1 MGTEKWKTL
10 VGNDNDYRAL
20 SGRGGWMNVKLLFV
34 KLVVLSGSFEP
45 MR

>member
-20 SGRGGWMNVKLLFV
+20 SGRGGLDECKVAVCEVSCSIGF
-34 KLVVLSGSFEP
+34 F
-45 MR
+45 